1 MIRRL
6 AALVFGLVA
15 ATSPALAPSPAY
27 AGDKVVFG
35 TNWLAQAEHGGFYQA
50 VADGTYAKYGLDVEI
65 RMGGPQVN
73 HSLLLAAGKI
83 DFNMGGESYGA
94 LNYVENNIP
103 VRAVASM
110 FQKEPRVMIAH
121 PDTGVTDLKSL
132 KGRPILLS
140 KDALQTYWLWMKRT
154 QGLTDD
160 QIRPYNFSP
169 APFLADK
176 MMIMQGYLSSEPYT
190 VKQAGIE
197 PVVLLLADYG
207 DNTYSTLIEAKQDLI
222 DKNPDLVQRFID
234 ATIIGWKTYLHG
246 DASAANALIKAAN
259 PEMTDDQIAYA
270 IKVMNDYGIVESGD
284 ALTLGIGAMTDARWK
299 SFFDGTV
306 AAGIYPAD
314 LDLKKAYSL
323 QFVNK
328 GVGLH

>member
-1 MIRRL
+1 MVRRL
-6 AALVFGLVA
+6 AALVLGLVA
-15 ATSPALAPSPAY
+15 AASPALAK
-27 AGDKVVFG
+27 DKIVFG

-50 VADGTYAKYGLDVEI
+50 VADGTYEKYGLEVEI

-94 LNYVENNIP
+94 LNYVQNNIP
-103 VRAVASM
+103 VRAVASV

-207 DNTYSTLIEAKQDLI
+207 DNTYSTLIEAKQDLL

-270 IKVMNDYGIVESGD
+270 IKVLNEYGIVESGD
-284 ALTLGIGAMTDARWK
+284 ALTKGIGAMTDERWK

-314 LDLKKAYSL
+314 LDLKKAYTL

>member
-1 MIRRL
+1 MIGRL
-6 AALVFGLVA
+6 AALVTGAVAGL
-15 ATSPALAPSPAY
+15 ALAAAPAV
-27 AGDKVVFG
+27 ARDKVVFG

-50 VADGTYAKYGLDVEI
+50 VADGTYERYGLDVEI

-73 HSLLLAAGKI
+73 HSLLLAAGRI
-83 DFNMGGESYGA
+83 DFNMGGEGYGA
-94 LNYVENNIP
+94 LNYVQNNIP
-103 VRAVASM
+103 VRAVASI

-121 PDTGVTDLKSL
+121 PDTGVSTLADL

-176 MMIMQGYLSSEPYT
+176 TMILQGYLSSEPYT
-190 VKQAGIE
+190 VEQAGIK

-207 DNTYSTLIEAKQDLI
+207 YDTYSTTIEAKQDLI
-222 DKNPDLVQRFID
+222 DGNPDLVQRFVD
-234 ATIIGWKTYLHG
+234 ATIIGWKTYLTG
-246 DASAANALIKAAN
+246 DPAAANALIKAAN

-270 IKVMNDYGIVESGD
+270 IKVMNEYGIVMSGD
-284 ALTLGIGAMTDARWK
+284 AKTLGIGAMTDARWK

-314 LDLKKAYSL
+314 LELTKAYTL

>member
-1 MIRRL
+1 MIGRL
-6 AALVFGLVA
+6 AAVVLGLGLACAPVVS
-15 ATSPALAPSPAY
+15 TPARAL
-27 AGDKVVFG
+27 DKVVFG

-50 VADGTYAKYGLDVEI
+50 VADGTYEKYGLEVEI

-73 HSLLLAAGKI
+73 HSLLLAAGRI
-83 DFNMGGESYGA
+83 DFNMGGEGYGA
-94 LNYVENNIP
+94 LNYVQNGIP
-103 VRAVASM
+103 VRAIASI

-121 PDTGVTDLKSL
+121 PDTGVATLADL

-140 KDALQTYWLWMKRT
+140 KDALSTYWLWMKRT
-154 QGLTDD
+154 QGFTDD

-169 APFLADK
+169 APFMADPR
-176 MMIMQGYLSSEPYT
+176 MIMQGYLSSEPYT

-207 DNTYSTLIEAKQDLI
+207 YDTYSTTVEVKQDLI
-222 DKNPDLVQRFID
+222 DANPELIQRFVD
-234 ATIIGWKTYLHG
+234 ATIIGWKTYLTG
-246 DASAANALIKAAN
+246 DPAAANALIKSAN

-270 IKVMNDYGIVESGD
+270 IKVMNEHGIVMSGD
-284 ALTLGIGAMTDARWK
+284 AETLGIGAMTDARWR

-314 LDLKKAYSL
+314 LDLKKAYDL
-323 QFVNK
+323 RFVNK

>member
-6 AALVFGLVA
+6 AAFVFGLVA
-15 ATSPALAPSPAY
+15 ATSPALAPAF
-27 AGDKVVFG
+27 AKDKVVFG

-103 VRAVASM
+103 VRAVASV

-160 QIRPYNFSP
+160 QIRPYNFSA

-222 DKNPDLVQRFID
+222 DKNPDLVQRFVD

-270 IKVMNDYGIVESGD
+270 IKVMNDYGIAESGD
-284 ALTLGIGAMTDARWK
+284 ALTLGIGAMTDERWK

-306 AAGIYPAD
+306 TAGIYPAD
-314 LDLKKAYSL
+314 LDLKKAYTL

>member
-1 MIRRL
+1 MKFGWLGIGALCGALGLVTAL
-6 AALVFGLVA
+6 AAPA
-15 ATSPALAPSPAY
+15 AAR
-27 AGDKVVFG
+27 DKVVFG

-50 VADGTYAKYGLDVEI
+50 LADGTYEKYGLDVEI

-73 HSLLLAAGKI
+73 HSLLLAAGRV
-83 DFNMGGESYGA
+83 DFNMGGEGYGA
-94 LNYVENNIP
+94 LNYVQNTIP
-103 VRAVASM
+103 IRAVASI

-121 PDTGVTDLKSL
+121 PDTGVTDLASL

-140 KDALQTYWLWMKRT
+140 KDALTTYWLWMKRT

-160 QIRPYNFSP
+160 QVRPYNFSP

-176 MMIMQGYLSSEPYT
+176 NMILQGYLSSEPLT
-190 VKQAGIE
+190 VMQAGVK

-207 DNTYSTLIEAKQDLI
+207 YDTYSTTIEARQETI
-222 DKNPDLVQRFID
+222 DKNPELVQRFVD
-234 ATIIGWKTYLHG
+234 ATILGWKTYLTG
-246 DASAANALIKAAN
+246 NPAAGNALIKAAN
-259 PEMTDDQIAYA
+259 PEMTDEQLAYA
-270 IKVMNDYGIVESGD
+270 IKVLNEHGIVQSGD
-284 ALTLGIGAMTDARWK
+284 ALTLGIGAMTDARWQ

-306 AAGIYPAD
+306 KAGIYPAD
-314 LDLKKAYSL
+314 LDLKKAYTL

>member
-1 MIRRL
+1 MFRRL
-6 AALVFGLVA
+6 AALVLGLVA
-15 ATSPALAPSPAY
+15 ATSPVLAK
-27 AGDKVVFG
+27 DKVVFG

-83 DFNMGGESYGA
+83 DFNMGGEGYGA

-103 VRAVASM
+103 VRAVASI

-176 MMIMQGYLSSEPYT
+176 KMILQGYLSSEPYT
-190 VKQAGIE
+190 VAQAGVK

-207 DNTYSTLIEAKQDLI
+207 YDTYSTTIEARQDLL
-222 DKNPDLVQRFID
+222 DKNPDLVQRFVD
-234 ATIIGWKTYLHG
+234 ATVIGWKNYLHG
-246 DASAANALIKAAN
+246 DSAAANALIKAAN

-270 IKVMNDYGIVESGD
+270 IKVLNEHGIVESGD

-306 AAGIYPAD
+306 AAGIYPAT
-314 LDLKKAYSL
+314 LDLKRAYTL
-323 QFVNK
+323 DFVNK

>member
-1 MIRRL
+1 MLRRL
-6 AALVFGLVA
+6 AALVLGLVA
-15 ATSPALAPSPAY
+15 ATTTPAIAR
-27 AGDKVVFG
+27 DKVVFG

-73 HSLLLAAGKI
+73 HALLLAAGKI
-83 DFNMGGESYGA
+83 DFNMGGEGYGA

-103 VRAVASM
+103 VRAVASI

-176 MMIMQGYLSSEPYT
+176 KMILQGYLSSEPYT
-190 VKQAGIE
+190 VAQAGVR

-207 DNTYSTLIEAKQDLI
+207 YDTYSTTIETRQDLL
-222 DKNPDLVQRFID
+222 DKNPDLVQRFVD
-234 ATIIGWKTYLHG
+234 ATVIGWRNYLHG
-246 DASAANALIKAAN
+246 DSAAANALIKAAN

-270 IKVMNDYGIVESGD
+270 IKVLNEHGIVESGD

-306 AAGIYPAD
+306 AAGIYPAT
-314 LDLKKAYSL
+314 LDLERAYTL
-323 QFVNK
+323 DFVNK
-328 GVGLH
+328 GVGLR